1 MVIEL
6 VSLAVKLVDKVVAN
20 LGGGLLLDL
29 ELIDVNRPGIR
40 GGWLGQVVS
49 SSRQMPR

>member
-1 MVIEL
+1 MYQVSEYHETIREAVRRFAEL
-6 VSLAVKLVDKVVAN
+6 
-20 LGGGLLLDL
+20 
-29 ELIDVNRPGIR
+29 NRPGIR